1 MNSMQKCRETFI
13 LLISGYSMIKGLP
26 HNSGNELKTMAD
38 VKHIHTHKIKSD
50 SFEVI
55 EYKWVRTC
63 LSTVLR
69 LIHMLVIYE
78 KKFCEE

>member
-1 MNSMQKCRETFI
+1 MNYTQKCRETFI

-38 VKHIHTHKIKSD
+38 VIHIHTHKIKSE

-55 EYKWVRTC
+55 
-63 LSTVLR
+63 
-69 LIHMLVIYE
+69 
-78 KKFCEE
+78 